1 MKLRKEVAKNRVFLT
16 SIMKCIEICDRQG
29 ISLRGHRDDTNF
41 NAENQGNFKAL
52 IDLCLD
58 AGDIE
63 SWLNM

>member
-1 MKLRKEVAKNRVFLT
+1 
-16 SIMKCIEICDRQG
+16 MKCIEICDRQG